1 MYGLDITKEGTYRIT
16 LCMYHTAH
24 VSGTTPESASE
35 LGHKE

>member
-1 MYGLDITKEGTYRIT
+1 MYGLDIRKGTYT
-16 LCMYHTAH
+16 LTLYMYHTAH